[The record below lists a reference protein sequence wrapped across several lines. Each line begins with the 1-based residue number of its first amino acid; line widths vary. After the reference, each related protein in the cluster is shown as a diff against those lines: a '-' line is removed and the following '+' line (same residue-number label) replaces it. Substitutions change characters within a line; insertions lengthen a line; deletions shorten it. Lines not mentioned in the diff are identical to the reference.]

1 MPKIVD
7 PYEEYFMSL
16 QDEPKGLSAELSGG
30 AKCMVGGIPVQRP
43 SYQKTKNGKKRSK
56 KDLARAEARYERR
69 LDRYKVVCGEKTK
82 TKGGLDASKFKVGHN
97 PNSQRA
103 VLRSK

>member
-1 MPKIVD
+1 M
-7 PYEEYFMSL
+7 
-16 QDEPKGLSAELSGG
+16 
-30 AKCMVGGIPVQRP
+30 R
-43 SYQKTKNGKKRSK
+43 
-56 KDLARAEARYERR
+56 ERR